1 MRAAFVQLRD
11 MVGAADAEMREE
23 QRLHRELRRRFER

>member
-11 MVGAADAEMREE
+11 MLRAADAEWHEE
-23 QRLHRELRRRFER
+23 QRMHREMLRRFGR